1 MQGSNN
7 ALHDAAQGPPV
18 TYDAVVLSRGRRL
31 GFLHHHGPNTV
42 EAFDIVE
49 QSIGVFEN
57 EHAAVAAICRRAHG
71 QVLP

>member
-1 MQGSNN
+1 MQDSNN
-7 ALHDAAQGPPV
+7 AAHAAAQGPPV

-31 GFLHHHGPNTV
+31 GFLHHGPGTV

-57 EHAAVAAICRRAHG
+57 EHAAVAAIWRRARG